1 TELERVHVITGSG
14 EPKVEL
20 AVRRLRARFEPE
32 AVERVSALEASGAD
46 AVALCNAGSLFGEA
60 RLVLVEGVDGRP
72 NADGRLTG
80 GWKAADVTA
89 ISDYLAAPAPATT
102 LALVAA
108 ELKKDA
114 PLAKAC
120 GKRGKVLEFAVAK
133 RSVTGWVA
141 ERFKQGGVQ
150 AESEACA
157 ALVHL
162 VGDDLRALALE
173 VDKLITW

>member
-1 TELERVHVITGSG
+1 M
-14 EPKVEL
+14 
-20 AVRRLRARFEPE
+20 
-32 AVERVSALEASGAD
+32 
-46 AVALCNAGSLFGEA
+46 
-60 RLVLVEGVDGRP
+60 
-72 NADGRLTG
+72 
-80 GWKAADVTA
+80 
-89 ISDYLAAPAPATT
+89 
-102 LALVAA
+102 
-108 ELKKDA
+108 KKDA

-173 VDKLITW
+173 VDKLITWAGDGRVDVAAVATLVAGRAETPPFAITDAWAAHDAARALEAMERIFDRSERPRRDEAARLAATLGAHAAKLNAARRLREQGV